1 VHRLALI
8 LILIFSSVRIYSQ
21 DNNLKEFYIKF
32 KTGNYQAA
40 LQELEAITAASEF
53 DKTRYYLMAIC
64 FKNMQSH
71 NKAVDYFK
79 LAIKLGNTSDDI
91 FYEYGQSLF
100 AINDLNSASRAFR
113 ISFKKNYKRDYSLYY
128 MAHIGE
134 LLEDHKLVKLN
145 YLKLI
150 KDKNTLPDMKQ
161 VAYLRLA
168 ELIYKLIQNK
178 FYSQTYIEKYVIPLL
193 EKGEA
198 INPKS
203 DTASEI
209 QSRYDEILLKHNM
222 HPLLLDNGRMLSR
235 QATNVT
241 FTQEVRFDDNV
252 TLESDSP
259 GLTATNTDTAS
270 SIYFTDIYFSKRYLS
285 GRRFIFTPEMR
296 FSYSEYGEENN
307 PDIAQNDSYSIAPAL
322 RGSYEF
328 SWNKLKSSL
337 LYELEYNYSARDKN
351 QVGERTF
358 FGRSLTYTLGL
369 RRRFFKNGD
378 TTVKLRQ
385 RSLTSFSDALSG
397 TTTTLYFDQLWVR
410 ENGHIIV
417 GLFITDFYRPTSEF
431 SATDSYLFRVDYL
444 MPRLFWGLDFNWS
457 ASVSMLDT
465 KLQKEVRGVER
476 NTLLGLKIQ
485 KRLNRRWRLGL
496 TYNYNQNDSSDEV
509 NFSYKKTTY
518 GLELRYSFR

>member
-1 VHRLALI
+1 MHRFALI
-8 LILIFSSVRIYSQ
+8 LILTLFSVRTYTQSG
-21 DNNLKEFYIKF
+21 NLKDFYIKF

-40 LQELEAITAASEF
+40 LQELEGIRTTTEF
-53 DKTRYYLMAIC
+53 EKTKYYLMAIC

-79 LAIKLGNTSDDI
+79 LAIKLGNKSEDL

-100 AINDLNSASRAFR
+100 AMNDLTSARRAFR
-113 ISFKKNYKRDYSLYY
+113 ISFEKNYKKDYSLYY

-150 KDKNTLPDMKQ
+150 KDKDTSPDMKQ
-161 VAYLRLA
+161 IAYLRLA

-178 FYSQTYIEKYVIPLL
+178 FYAQTYIESYVIPLL

-198 INPKS
+198 IDPSS

-222 HPLLLDNGRMLSR
+222 HPLLLENGRMLSR
-235 QATNVT
+235 QATNFT
-241 FTQEVRFDDNV
+241 FTQEVRLDDNV

-270 SIYFTDIYFSKRYLS
+270 SIYNTEVYLSKRYLS
-285 GRRFIFTPEMR
+285 GKYFIFTPEIR
-296 FSYSEYGEENN
+296 FSFSEYGEENN
-307 PDIAQNDSYSIAPAL
+307 PAIAQNDSYSIAPAL

-328 SWNKLKSSL
+328 SWNKLRSSL
-337 LYELEYNYSARDKN
+337 LYELEYNYSARDKL
-351 QVGERTF
+351 QVGERSF

-378 TTVKLRQ
+378 TTIKLRQ
-385 RSLTSFSDALSG
+385 RNLTSFSEALSG
-397 TTTTLYFDQLWVR
+397 MTTTLYFDQLWVR

-417 GLFITDFYRPTSEF
+417 GLLITDFYRPNSEF
-431 SATDSYLFRVDYL
+431 SATDSYLFRMDYL
-444 MPRLFWGLDFNWS
+444 MPRLFWNLDVNLS
-457 ASVSMLDT
+457 ASISMLDT
-465 KLQKEVRGVER
+465 KLQKDVRGVER

-485 KRLNRRWRLGL
+485 KRLDKRWRLGF
-496 TYNYNQNDSSDEV
+496 TYNYNQNDSSDEA
-509 NFSYKKTTY
+509 NFSYKKTIY